1 VKLVDFIR
9 EAMDWPWSK
18 APEGYQIV
26 GQFPSVYKK
35 LYEHE
40 QGSACWHDTKSFQFM
55 WWFNRPGILKFLTE
69 TVTAGVDLIISVHPL
84 LQHPVIE
91 AFEEIFEGQ
100 KELFIPV
107 VTVVTDLGSAHLS
120 WFDPR
125 VTMLFVPSDEIQQ
138 LALQYQV
145 TRRNIHLCGLPVRKG
160 FWSNASSPKRELQE
174 RLGLAATDSPEVVL
188 LMGGGE
194 GFGNLFQVAVKVG
207 EKLWQMGR
215 GQMVVICGRNEE
227 MLKGLNEH
235 PWPWT
240 DQAEGF
246 RPKTSF
252 LGFVSNIDEYM
263 SAADILVTKAGPGSI
278 AEAMIKG
285 LPVLLTAFVPGQEE
299 GNITFVTANG
309 AGEYVSDE
317 EPDMIAD
324 KVAEWLE
331 DPDKLHQMS
340 KCALSLAR
348 PRAALDITRRI
359 CDSLLDLGV
368 ELREAGVELREAPT
382 ASSDAA
388 TTTVLKSAITDNG
401 VEGAAPGVDLREAPA
416 ASSDSATT

>member
-1 VKLVDFIR
+1 
-9 EAMDWPWSK
+9 
-18 APEGYQIV
+18 
-26 GQFPSVYKK
+26 
-35 LYEHE
+35 
-40 QGSACWHDTKSFQFM
+40 
-55 WWFNRPGILKFLTE
+55 
-69 TVTAGVDLIISVHPL
+69 
-84 LQHPVIE
+84 
-91 AFEEIFEGQ
+91 
-100 KELFIPV
+100 
-107 VTVVTDLGSAHLS
+107 
-120 WFDPR
+120 
-125 VTMLFVPSDEIQQ
+125 
-138 LALQYQV
+138 
-145 TRRNIHLCGLPVRKG
+145 
-160 FWSNASSPKRELQE
+160 
-174 RLGLAATDSPEVVL
+174 
-188 LMGGGE
+188 MGGGE